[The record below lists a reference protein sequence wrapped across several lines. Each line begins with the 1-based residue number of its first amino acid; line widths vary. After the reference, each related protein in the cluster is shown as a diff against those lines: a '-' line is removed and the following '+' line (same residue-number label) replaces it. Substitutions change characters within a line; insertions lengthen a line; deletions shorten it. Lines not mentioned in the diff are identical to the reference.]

1 MLLAIELYGVFDN
14 GTALFK
20 PRRKFIF
27 NGLNIRGGSSIT
39 LLGSKSTLSAGSGW
53 PRLCIPHL
61 FFLHVVQS
69 ITAISQF
76 AGRTY
81 CTLAIVKGNTQTG
94 SFSCN
99 FRFRHTVYPCS
110 YVLSL
115 RAPVPPRPPGKFF
128 PADNPEND
136 PYSTGN
142 V

>member
-1 MLLAIELYGVFDN
+1 MLLAIELYGVSDN

-27 NGLNIRGGSSIT
+27 NGLNIQGGSSIT
-39 LLGSKSTLSAGSGW
+39 LLGSKSTLSAGSDW
-53 PRLCIPHL
+53 PPAVHTTPFLPSRSPEHYCHQPVCRPHV
-61 FFLHVVQS
+61 LHVGDRQ
-69 ITAISQF
+69 
-76 AGRTY
+76 R
-81 CTLAIVKGNTQTG
+81 NTQTG

-136 PYSTGN
+136 L
-142 V
+142 VQHR

>member
-27 NGLNIRGGSSIT
+27 NGLNIQGRFFDHLIGVKNPLFQPAQVG
-39 LLGSKSTLSAGSGW
+39 

-76 AGRTY
+76 AGRTN

-136 PYSTGN
+136 L
-142 V
+142 VQHR